1 MMDSSSRSALTM
13 GWVYGLGLRS
23 PVPHIGIL
31 AQFLGLGSQMVSLW
45 FQLPARWR
53 RVPAFKTRGKFLMA
67 YHGLGVLI
75 SAMYFL
81 IWITMLAVP
90 IDYQP
95 IMAVVLPVCREGF
108 AELLAYLGRS
118 G

>member
-1 MMDSSSRSALTM
+1 MVSSRWSTLTL

-45 FQLPARWR
+45 FQLPASWR

-67 YHGLGVLI
+67 YHGLGVCI

-95 IMAVVLPVCREGF
+95 IMAVLLPVCREG
-108 AELLAYLGRS
+108 LAKILTFLGRF